1 MTPTPELMPET
12 VYLEPFIENLSLASV
27 KKFQMDTS
35 YTRTDLYTAACAER
49 DALREFIEQE
59 RNAIFYAMTR
69 GQNYDIGLA
78 KERMTATL
86 TAYEKHKEGE

>member
-1 MTPTPELMPET
+1 MTAQEPELMPEHVWVDDMCIAGT
-12 VYLEPFIENLSLASV
+12 REFGGSTE
-27 KKFQMDTS
+27 

-49 DALREFIEQE
+49 DALRAFVEQE

-78 KERMTATL
+78 KERMTAIL
-86 TAYEKHKEGE
+86 TAYEKHKEGV